1 MVYDAGAHCQLT
13 TMAKK
18 LTGADL
24 IEYVKQNEGLPTK
37 ELAEGAG
44 YFTVLPDGSI
54 QVNSKPFLESLGSA
68 TGLLTPQTLG
78 RTTPIGRRGKSLAYN
93 LKTNETSGNAV
104 VTTGY
109 LKQIGVEPGDRV
121 TVEVVEEAGEL
132 VLKRWEGESEEDEM
146 GVPAAKAH
154 ALV

>member
-1 MVYDAGAHCQLT
+1 
-13 TMAKK
+13 
-18 LTGADL
+18 
-24 IEYVKQNEGLPTK
+24 
-37 ELAEGAG
+37 
-44 YFTVLPDGSI
+44 
-54 QVNSKPFLESLGSA
+54 
-68 TGLLTPQTLG
+68 LTPQTLG

-121 TVEVVEEAGEL
+121 SVEVIAEAGEL
-132 VLKRWEGESEEDEM
+132 VLKRASEEDDEETAI
-146 GVPAAKAH
+146 PAVKSH